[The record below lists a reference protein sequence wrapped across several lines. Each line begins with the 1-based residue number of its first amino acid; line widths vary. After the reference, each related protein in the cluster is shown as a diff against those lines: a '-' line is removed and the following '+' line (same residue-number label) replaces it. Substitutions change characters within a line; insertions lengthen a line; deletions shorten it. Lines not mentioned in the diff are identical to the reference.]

1 MVPGPP
7 ADLRKGPPPRARAGL
22 STRKSFL
29 LNATMGMR
37 EHLTPLTA
45 SQHLSPLIRQT
56 EVTEVTC
63 SLCP

>member
-7 ADLRKGPPPRARAGL
+7 ADLRKGPPWARAGL

-45 SQHLSPLIRQT
+45 SQHLSPLVRQT
-56 EVTEVTC
+56 EVTEVSC

>member
-1 MVPGPP
+1 MVPGPD
-7 ADLRKGPPPRARAGL
+7 ADLRKGPRRAQAGL
-22 STRKSFL
+22 STPKSFL

-37 EHLTPLTA
+37 ENLTPLTA
-45 SQHLSPLIRQT
+45 SQRLSPLVHQT